1 MAFFWV
7 RLRTFVR
14 SLRRAGRDIFSP
26 VCCFCTLPHLRGSQA
41 LYMTRSRRFVA
52 GAVPH
57 YVGRFVFCAVKSTHI
72 TPLLLRS
79 RLSTVF
85 TYGRRRTLR
94 SPETTNYYYS
104 TTSMCVCRAQNSKH
118 VHLHAIRQ
126 KIQNVLPRNVPRYFS
141 PLRQKMR
148 HSFGQRLLGVNPCVF
163 GQ

>member
-85 TYGRRRTLR
+85 TRTVGAELSGVPKQPITIIAQRQCASVVHRTASTCICMPSDKKYRMFYRETCPDTSHLCDRR
-94 SPETTNYYYS
+94 
-104 TTSMCVCRAQNSKH
+104 C
-118 VHLHAIRQ
+118 AILSA
-126 KIQNVLPRNVPRYFS
+126 NAS
-141 PLRQKMR
+141 
-148 HSFGQRLLGVNPCVF
+148 SE
-163 GQ
+163 